1 MNGKFLQHRDSQ
13 YEQAPPPAY
22 RVIVDTEIVQ
32 NVLGQKCPQ
41 DE

>member
-1 MNGKFLQHRDSQ
+1 MNGKFLQYRHSQ
-13 YEQAPPPAY
+13 YEQAY